1 MDKASTYQQ
10 LIELAENTGS
20 HKESRHLINQATE
33 LMTNQATQAQQ
44 VSYYTNKQ
52 LEVFVQEQQD
62 NIAKH
67 ERAIKTANLMIEKL
81 TDVLTKQSEV
91 A

>member
-1 MDKASTYQQ
+1 MDKANTYQQ

-20 HKESRHLINQATE
+20 HKDSRHLINQATE
-33 LMTNQATQAQQ
+33 LMNNQANQ

-52 LEVFVQEQQD
+52 LEVFVKEQQD

-67 ERAIKTANLMIEKL
+67 ERAIKTAHLMIEKL
-81 TDVLTKQSEV
+81 TDVLSKQSEV
-91 A
+91 V